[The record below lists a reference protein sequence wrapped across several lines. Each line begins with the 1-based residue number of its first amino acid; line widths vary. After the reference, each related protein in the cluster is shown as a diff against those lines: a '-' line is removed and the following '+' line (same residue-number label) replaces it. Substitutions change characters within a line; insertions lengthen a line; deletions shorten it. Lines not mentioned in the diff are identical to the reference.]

1 MHLALAVGSSRRFA
15 IPLRATRKQS
25 FSLVVFFLIFA
36 WVIDS
41 LEYGSITHLLS
52 SALVVK
58 VSARCRFAL
67 G

>member
-1 MHLALAVGSSRRFA
+1 
-15 IPLRATRKQS
+15 
-25 FSLVVFFLIFA
+25 VVFFPIFA
-36 WVIDS
+36 LVIDA

-58 VSARCRFAL
+58 VSARCMLAI